1 MNRIAI
7 TVAAVLLLAPL
18 STLPADGLP
27 RTILEL
33 DWIAAAQNEM
43 GTDLNWIRKNLR
55 PTLDARSF
63 AKVKLQA
70 PEDDSEFWQIF
81 DTLESLLFTQFHVSP
96 TCAPAVATAGGA
108 GVVWRRRWTL

>member
-43 GTDLNWIRKNLR
+43 GTEPDPGNQ
-55 PTLDARSF
+55 ARS
-63 AKVKLQA
+63 
-70 PEDDSEFWQIF
+70 
-81 DTLESLLFTQFHVSP
+81 
-96 TCAPAVATAGGA
+96 
-108 GVVWRRRWTL
+108 